1 MGDSAFATGG
11 ADAAGISGADEAG
24 GADFAGGDT
33 STVSEHP
40 KATSGGNRQHNENLR
55 MTDSEGERYSVA

>member
-1 MGDSAFATGG
+1 MDDAAFATGG
-11 ADAAGISGADEAG
+11 ADAPGVSGADEAG

-40 KATSGGNRQHNENLR
+40 KATRGGNRKHNENPR
-55 MTDSEGERYSVA
+55 MTDSEGKRYSVA